1 MHPSVLAVLPAWL
14 SSGLLLGLVLT
25 GVIGVVFLIG
35 IWRYPDQ
42 TRRAS
47 SGSSMTDRRRRA
59 LAQYLR
65 DAGEVV
71 QTEGTVAGV
80 PVAIYLPARDV
91 ALVFAPAAYLALRET
106 STQVMLCELEAPP
119 AAIARRLP
127 FLSSPRATDRMGAD
141 LTEAFA
147 ILGVP
152 TDADPD
158 ALRAAYRER
167 VKDCHP
173 DQGGDPAEFARVRRA
188 YERATSTTVG

>member
-1 MHPSVLAVLPAWL
+1 MNLPVVTALPGWL

-25 GVIGVVFLIG
+25 TVIGVVFLLG
-35 IWRYPDQ
+35 VWRYPDA
-42 TRRAS
+42 TRSAP

-65 DAGEVV
+65 AAGEAV
-71 QTEGTVAGV
+71 QTECTVAGV
-80 PVAIYLPARDV
+80 PVDLYLPARDV
-91 ALVFAPAAYLALRET
+91 ALVFAPPAYFALRET
-106 STQVMLCELEAPP
+106 STQVILCELEAPP
-119 AAIARRLP
+119 AAIGRRLP
-127 FLSSPRATDRMGAD
+127 FLSAPRASDRGDAD
-141 LTEAFA
+141 LTQAFA

-152 TDADPD
+152 TDADPA

-188 YERATSTTVG
+188 YERATSTMVG